1 MGCRVRQSSTSLG
14 RTHVSALAQQPRQ
27 LKFCI
32 GLAAAVLLLPL
43 IMNVAGADDLASTT
57 TTATPGS
64 ADRQRIDDLRNSIFQ
79 SLGLTRIPD
88 LTKANISQA
97 EYERAHKEY
106 YHLTRSRRSITNE
119 EEGEES
125 SHYHSTRRKLFSAY
139 AQQITST
146 EDGSVLNFSLN
157 INEYAPPQLDSATL
171 RLLLDHNED
180 DREDDRLEI
189 RVYDEAFNLLSQLS
203 TNDPGNIRRRWLEF
217 DLGDGLELT
226 EDPLRLMVQVL
237 RKNRQKDDAIY
248 HRIEK
253 AALNLHTTEQPPSWL
268 TVFRGK
274 RSIGGESSRLPSLHR
289 GRRTECHGKGAK
301 RCCRHHMSVTFKE
314 LEGFDF
320 IIQPKNFD
328 AGYCKGR
335 CPPRYNPAHH
345 HALLQSLIWKEDR
358 HKAPR
363 PCCAP
368 SKLAELEILYFDE
381 DDSTKLKVSN
391 WKDMRVL
398 ECACS

>member
-1 MGCRVRQSSTSLG
+1 
-14 RTHVSALAQQPRQ
+14 
-27 LKFCI
+27 
-32 GLAAAVLLLPL
+32 
-43 IMNVAGADDLASTT
+43 MNVAGADDLASTT

-88 LTKANISQA
+88 LTRANISQA

-146 EDGSVLNFSLN
+146 EDGSVLNFSLD

-253 AALNLHTTEQPPSWL
+253 AALNLHTSEQPPSWL